1 LLCATLLAGA
11 APIWGRAGG
20 VAQKAHATNETFTG
34 QITRNPDNRNLQD
47 EYVLYDQDKM
57 TNYFVDG
64 NEDFDKYVGEKVEI
78 TGSLDQARETIHAKS
93 VSELNG
99 SRPGG

>member
-1 LLCATLLAGA
+1 
-11 APIWGRAGG
+11 
-20 VAQKAHATNETFTG
+20 
-34 QITRNPDNRNLQD
+34 
-47 EYVLYDQDKM
+47 M